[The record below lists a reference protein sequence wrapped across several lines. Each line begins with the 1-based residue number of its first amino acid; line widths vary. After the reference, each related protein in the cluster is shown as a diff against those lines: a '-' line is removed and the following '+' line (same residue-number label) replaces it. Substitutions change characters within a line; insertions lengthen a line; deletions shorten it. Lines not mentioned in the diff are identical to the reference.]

1 MVDIILTDRG
11 TEFYGL
17 EIFEKTGIKVF
28 YCDPMCAYQKGELE
42 NNHILLRKVIPK
54 EKDLY
59 KLGLRSQ
66 EDLDLIVNN
75 INSYPRKDLFGK
87 SPIDLLMFFYD
98 KHQHIMEKLS
108 LVSID
113 KDKVVLKPY
122 LISKKYK

>member
-1 MVDIILTDRG
+1 
-11 TEFYGL
+11 
-17 EIFEKTGIKVF
+17 
-28 YCDPMCAYQKGELE
+28 MCAHQKGELE

-113 KDKVVLKPY
+113 KDKVILKPY

>member
-1 MVDIILTDRG
+1 
-11 TEFYGL
+11 
-17 EIFEKTGIKVF
+17 
-28 YCDPMCAYQKGELE
+28 MCAHQKGELE

-59 KLGLRSQ
+59 ELGLRNQ
-66 EDLDLIVNN
+66 VDLNLIVNN

-98 KHQHIMEKLS
+98 EHQQIMEKLS
-108 LVSID
+108 LDSID
-113 KDKVVLKPY
+113 AEKVVLKPY